1 MRGTRKSSSPP
12 SACGE
17 LNHIYTI
24 SVFLHVTSQAGYMRG
39 HGGDKLAFGLDDFR
53 VFSSLNYSVILYV
66 RK

>member
-12 SACGE
+12 SACRE

-24 SVFLHVTSQAGYMRG
+24 SVFLHFTSPAGYMCG
-39 HGGDKLAFGLDDFR
+39 HGSVKLAYGLDDLR
-53 VFSSLNYSVILYV
+53 VSSSLNYSVILYV

>member
-24 SVFLHVTSQAGYMRG
+24 SVILHITSQAGYMHE
-39 HGGDKLAFGLDDFR
+39 HGGDKLAFGLDDLR
-53 VFSSLNYSVILYV
+53 VFFHLNYSVILYV